1 MKPNTIQKSPQIYLI
16 ITIITGVLSLGFTL
30 AISGIGTG
38 DFLTYYTAAEYALQ
52 GKQFVGENTGMPSGP
67 YVYLPITVLFYVPL
81 TLFSPMVAYILLFCI
96 NICGALLAS
105 WQVIRLSDKLDIELT
120 TQDKL
125 LITGAILLAPPLIG
139 NLLNAQ
145 PNFWLLVAF
154 LTGYQ
159 LLEKNQQLLAGV
171 ILALPAIFKLW
182 PALLGIW
189 LVYRCQWKAVV
200 SAVATGTFAIITS
213 MGVFGTAT
221 NIEYFRYI
229 LYSRSWTELFAGGL
243 SPEMGVVTIRRP
255 ISILS
260 PNLDPVYMALIGVII
275 LLPILLYYYSTAT
288 GQIGRL
294 VAFEVTVITILL
306 IIPSITPY
314 FIFPFAFA
322 VPLLYV
328 LEPPQQHIAGVASV
342 CTVFIADA
350 GNIITLLGISPVL
363 SGVLRTMAWSIL
375 QYMSIPLIGCLIL
388 LWVFRS
394 IKTRDSDEEKP
405 MLAN

>member
-1 MKPNTIQKSPQIYLI
+1 MKPNIIQKPPQIHFI
-16 ITIITGVLSLGFTL
+16 ITIITGLLSLGFTL
-30 AISGIGTG
+30 AVSGVGTG
-38 DFLTYYTAAEYALQ
+38 DFFTYYAAAEHVLQ
-52 GKQFVGENTGMPSGP
+52 GKPFVGENAGMPSGP

-81 TLFSPMVAYILLFCI
+81 TLFSPIVAYGILFCI
-96 NICGALLAS
+96 NIFGALLAS
-105 WQVIRLSDKLDIELT
+105 WQVIRLSDKLNIGLT

-159 LLEKNQQLLAGV
+159 LVEKNQQLLAG
-171 ILALPAIFKLW
+171 IMFALPAIFKLW
-182 PALLGIW
+182 PALLGVW

-200 SAVATGTFAIITS
+200 SALATGTFAIITS
-213 MGVFGTAT
+213 VGVFGPAT
-221 NIEYFRYI
+221 NIDYFRYI

-255 ISILS
+255 ISILF
-260 PNLDPVYMALIGVII
+260 PNLDPVYMALIGVIV

-294 VAFEVTVITILL
+294 VAFEVTVIIILL
-306 IIPSITPY
+306 ILPSITPY

-342 CTVFIADA
+342 CIVFIADA
-350 GNIITLLGISPVL
+350 GNITTLLGLSPVL
-363 SGVLRTMAWSIL
+363 SGVLRTIVWSIL
-375 QYMSIPLIGCLIL
+375 QYISIPLIGCLVL

-394 IKTRDSDEEKP
+394 IKTRDSNVEKP
-405 MLAN
+405 